1 MKTLILLL
9 TLILANAFPAQSLAQ
24 SPGGEPAGLVVDL
37 QGKANVIEQ
46 GRTTRLE
53 MLSYIRPQTEIEIGP
68 GAALAV
74 TWYADSSEHRFKG
87 PARLKVSRDRIQV
100 VQGAPGQE
108 RALGEEKVSAAK
120 RGVSTRL
127 AQAAL
132 TMRSIRAAADI
143 TPVGGS
149 RVMTLRPQFRWTSD
163 HRSDSYRFTLRDA
176 LGEPLVQMTV
186 NGESLKLSDSIVLE
200 WGKRYRWTVQDARGG
215 SVVEGDFE
223 VITREQVA
231 QLGKLRPGAKASF
244 SDRVLYA
251 AALDDLA
258 LKAEA
263 RELWRKLAAERPD
276 DAVLRRFAER

>member
-1 MKTLILLL
+1 MLL
-9 TLILANAFPAQSLAQ
+9 TVILANAFPGQVLAQ

-53 MLSYIRPQTEIEIGP
+53 MLSYIRPQMEIEIGP
-68 GAALAV
+68 GATLAV
-74 TWYADSSEHRFKG
+74 TWYANSSEQRFKG
-87 PARLKVSRDRIQV
+87 PARLKVLPDRIQV
-100 VQGAPGQE
+100 AQGAPGQE
-108 RALGEEKVSAAK
+108 RALGEDKVSAAK

-132 TMRSIRAAADI
+132 TMRSIHPAADI
-143 TPVGGS
+143 SPAKGS

-163 HRSDSYRFTLRDA
+163 SGSDSSRFTLRGA
-176 LGEPLVQMTV
+176 LGEPIVQMTV
-186 NGESLKLSDSIVLE
+186 KGDSLRLSDSIVLE

-215 SVVEGDFE
+215 PMVEGDFE

-231 QLGKLRPGAKASF
+231 QLGKLRPAAKASF

-251 AALDDLA
+251 AALDDLG
-258 LKAEA
+258 LKADS

-276 DAVLRRFAER
+276 DAALKRFAER